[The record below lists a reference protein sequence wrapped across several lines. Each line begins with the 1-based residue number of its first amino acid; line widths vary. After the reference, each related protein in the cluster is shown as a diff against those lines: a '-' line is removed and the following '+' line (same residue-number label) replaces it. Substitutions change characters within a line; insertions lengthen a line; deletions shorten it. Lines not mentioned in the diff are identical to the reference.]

1 MKKNIVVFIY
11 LVLLSIGL
19 QYETRIYTNGYLS
32 GTEYGIVGLSIFIA
46 LFYILPALWLL
57 YRLSGSWK
65 TSKLSVTLSLLGGLF
80 LSGWMASFANTYL
93 HEWIS
98 AAFPDSGFWNT
109 YESAIVA
116 PLVEEPLK
124 LLPVAFALYLAPVK
138 NLKSLLLLGAASG
151 LGFQIVEDFSYI
163 LSDLPDGFSY
173 TVSGILY
180 RSTYS
185 ISSHWI
191 YTALIVVG
199 IALLRLASKG
209 ASQFRSSG
217 ILFLVLAFG
226 THFIRNTPFSE
237 LETDIP
243 FTGPLV
249 SAVTIF
255 AFYLLYQFVQKHE
268 SLELK

>member
-1 MKKNIVVFIY
+1 MRKTVVFVY
-11 LVLLSIGL
+11 LLLLSIGL
-19 QYETRIYTNGYLS
+19 QYETSRYTS
-32 GTEYGIVGLSIFIA
+32 GSLTGSEYGIVGLSIFLA
-46 LFYILPALWLL
+46 LFYIVPALYLL
-57 YRLSGSWK
+57 YHFSSKWE

-80 LSGWMASFANTYL
+80 LAGWTASFANTYL
-93 HEWIS
+93 HDVIT

-124 LLPVAFALYLAPVK
+124 LLPLAFALYLAPVK
-138 NLKSLLLLGAASG
+138 NLKSLLLLGVASG

-163 LSDLPDGFSY
+163 LSDLPDGFAY

-180 RSTYS
+180 RTTYS

-191 YTALIVVG
+191 YTALMAVG
-199 IALLRLASKG
+199 LALMVKKGKKRVSGLGFMLLA
-209 ASQFRSSG
+209 
-217 ILFLVLAFG
+217 LV
-226 THFIRNTPFSE
+226 THFVRNTPFSE
-237 LETDIP
+237 LETDLP

-255 AFYLLYQFVQKHE
+255 SFYLLYQFVAGQKNQE
-268 SLELK
+268 I

>member
-11 LVLLSIGL
+11 LLLLSIGL
-19 QYETRIYTNGYLS
+19 QYETTSYTSGRLS
-32 GTEYGIVGLSIFIA
+32 GTEYGIVGLSIFLA
-46 LFYILPALWLL
+46 LFYIVPALYLL
-57 YRLSGSWK
+57 YRFSSKWE

-80 LSGWMASFANTYL
+80 LAGWTASFANTYL
-93 HEWIS
+93 HDVIT

-124 LLPVAFALYLAPVK
+124 ILPLAFALYLAPVK
-138 NLKSLLLLGAASG
+138 NLKSLLLLGVASG

-163 LSDLPDGFSY
+163 LSDLPDGFAF

-191 YTALIVVG
+191 YTALIAVG

-209 ASQFRSSG
+209 AKQFRNSG
-217 ILFLVLAFG
+217 ILFLILAFG

-237 LETDIP
+237 LETDVP

-249 SAVTIF
+249 SALTIY
-255 AFYLLYQFVQKHE
+255 AFYLLYQFVTKHDK
-268 SLELK
+268 LEVK

>member
-1 MKKNIVVFIY
+1 MRKTVVFVY
-11 LVLLSIGL
+11 LLLLSIGL
-19 QYETRIYTNGYLS
+19 QYETSRYTS
-32 GTEYGIVGLSIFIA
+32 GDLTGSEYGIVSLSILLA
-46 LFYILPALWLL
+46 LFYILPGLFIL
-57 YRLSGSWK
+57 YYMSKKWG
-65 TSKLSVTLSLLGGLF
+65 TSRLSVTLSLLGGLF
-80 LSGWMASFANTYL
+80 LAGWTASFANTYL
-93 HEWIS
+93 HDVIA

-109 YESAIVA
+109 YESALVA

-124 LLPVAFALYLAPVK
+124 LLPLAFTLYLAPVK

-180 RSTYS
+180 RTTYS

-191 YTALIVVG
+191 YTALMAVG
-199 IALLRLASKG
+199 LALLFRDGKKRVSGLVFVLLA
-209 ASQFRSSG
+209 
-217 ILFLVLAFG
+217 LA
-226 THFIRNTPFSE
+226 THFVRNTPFSE
-237 LETDIP
+237 LETDLP

-255 AFYLLYQFVQKHE
+255 SFYLLYQFVVENNKKE
-268 SLELK
+268 I

>member
-1 MKKNIVVFIY
+1 MKKNSVVFIY
-11 LVLLSIGL
+11 LLLLSIGL
-19 QYETRIYTNGYLS
+19 QYETTAYTTGYLS
-32 GTEYGIVGLSIFIA
+32 GTEYGIVGLSIFVA
-46 LFYILPALWLL
+46 LFYIVPALWLL
-57 YRLSGSWK
+57 YRLSRTWS
-65 TSKLSVTLSLLGGLF
+65 TSKLSLTLSLLGGLF
-80 LSGWMASFANTYL
+80 LAGWTASFANTYI
-93 HEWIS
+93 HEWILEV
-98 AAFPDSGFWNT
+98 FPDSAFWNT

-138 NLKSLLLLGAASG
+138 NLKSLLLIGAASG
-151 LGFQIVEDFSYI
+151 LGFQIVEDFSYV
-163 LSDLPDGFSY
+163 LSDLPDGFSF

-191 YTALIVVG
+191 YTALIAVG
-199 IALLRLASKG
+199 IALLRLAAKG
-209 ASQFRSSG
+209 AKNLQKSG
-217 ILFLVLAFG
+217 ILFIVLGFA

-237 LETDIP
+237 LETDVP

-249 SAVTIF
+249 SAATIF
-255 AFYLLYQFVQKHE
+255 AFYLLYQFVDKHE